1 MFNSIAAI
9 NVPSITTS
17 RPFRRAIALT
27 STVPPVTANNKVAA
41 PVMAPAMNSR
51 LMLRGERVAADF
63 TAMGLPV
70 RSLTAVV

>member
-1 MFNSIAAI
+1 
-9 NVPSITTS
+9 
-17 RPFRRAIALT
+17 
-27 STVPPVTANNKVAA
+27 VTANNKVAA